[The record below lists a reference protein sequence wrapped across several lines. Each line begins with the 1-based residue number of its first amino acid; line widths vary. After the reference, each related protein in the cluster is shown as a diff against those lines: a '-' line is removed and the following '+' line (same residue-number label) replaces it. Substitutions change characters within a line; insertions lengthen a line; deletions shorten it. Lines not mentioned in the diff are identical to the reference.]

1 MAETATAPE
10 TTPAVELVNLTI
22 DGTKVS
28 VPKGTLVITAAFEA
42 GADIPYF
49 CHHPRLKP
57 AGACRMCLVKIEK
70 MNKIQTACTVPV
82 AEGMVVDTISPEV
95 KQAQSGILE
104 FLLINHP
111 LDCPVCDRGGEC
123 PLQNM
128 TFQYGPGV
136 TRFVDEKRHFPKAV
150 PISDYVVLDRERCI
164 QCARC
169 TRFTEEI
176 SGDGELAIES
186 RGNTAVISPFT
197 PEGFKSKFSGNTIE
211 LCPVGALTSRTYRFA
226 ARPWEFQSQDSI
238 CSMCGVGCSIA
249 VQTRNGEL
257 MRVNA
262 RLNEEVN
269 EEWTCDRGKFE
280 QYWVNST
287 DRINEPHLR
296 MASQLRRVT
305 WGQAL
310 DAAAKTLKDFAAVNP
325 NSVAGIASPRCSNED
340 LYLFQRLFR
349 NGLGT
354 NNLDHRTNTA
364 PYIPMQT
371 SIAEVG
377 TAKTIVAVG
386 AEIDDVLPVLW
397 LRVYKAISKGNANY
411 FRSDDVKS
419 TEVTDAIALGAGTV
433 VLAWHNI
440 PLEDIEAL
448 RAACAAS
455 GAKLNLLL
463 PDANS
468 VGAINMGVLP
478 DRLPALASV
487 SNGVRPVYETLW
499 GGPLPAEPGLDTRG
513 ILEGCANGTIKALYL
528 MGPDPLK
535 NFADQDLVKRA
546 LDKVPFLIVQDLFN
560 NGAGRLADVFLPS
573 CSFIEKEGTFTN
585 IEGRIQ
591 KFKKAIEPRGQSKPD
606 WQIAADLLVRLGK
619 NVPYISPRD
628 IAREIAQVAAAKPAP
643 PVGSPEPAPATIIE
657 KAS

>member
-1 MAETATAPE
+1 MAETAIAPTAE
-10 TTPAVELVNLTI
+10 TPPVELVNLTV
-22 DGTKVS
+22 DGKKVS

-82 AEGMVVDTISPEV
+82 AEGMVVDTVSPEV
-95 KQAQSGILE
+95 KQAQNGILE

-111 LDCPVCDRGGEC
+111 LDCPICDRGGEC

-128 TFQYGPGV
+128 VFQYGPGV

-176 SGDGELAIES
+176 SGDGELAIEN
-186 RGNTAVISPFT
+186 RGNASIISPFS
-197 PEGFKSKFSGNTIE
+197 PEGLKSKFSGNTIE

-238 CSMCGVGCSIA
+238 CSMCGVGCNVA
-249 VQTRNGEL
+249 VQTRGGEL

-287 DRINEPHLR
+287 DRITEPRLR
-296 MASQLRRVT
+296 FASQMRRVT
-305 WGQAL
+305 WDDAL
-310 DAAAKTLKDFAAVNP
+310 RSAATGLQTAAAANP
-325 NSVAGIASPRCSNED
+325 NSVAGIASPQCSNED

-349 NGLGT
+349 SALGT
-354 NNLDHRTNTA
+354 NNLDHR
-364 PYIPMQT
+364 PFPFPILPMQS

-386 AEIDDVLPVLW
+386 TEIDDDLPVLW
-397 LRVYKAISKGNANY
+397 LRVYKAISKGGAAYIKSAN
-411 FRSDDVKS
+411 V
-419 TEVTDAIALGAGTV
+419 TPEVTNAIASRPGTV
-433 VLAWHNI
+433 VLAWYAL
-440 PLEDIEAL
+440 PAADIESL

-455 GAKLNLLL
+455 GAKFNLLL
-463 PDANS
+463 PHANS
-468 VGAINMGVLP
+468 WGAINMGVLP
-478 DRLPALASV
+478 DRLPALGTVGNGASPTYA
-487 SNGVRPVYETLW
+487 NLW

-513 ILEGCANGTIKALYL
+513 ILEGCASGSVTALYV
-528 MGPDPLK
+528 MGRDPL
-535 NFADQDLVKRA
+535 ADFPDKELMTRA
-546 LDKVPFLIVQDLFN
+546 LDKVPFLIVQDLFLHS
-560 NGAGRLADVFLPS
+560 AARQADVFLPA
-573 CSFIEKEGTFTN
+573 CSFIEKDGTFTN
-585 IEGRIQ
+585 IEGRAQ

-606 WQIAADLLVRLGK
+606 WQIVSELSARLGK
-619 NVPYISPRD
+619 PVPYFSPRD
-628 IAREIAQVAAAKPAP
+628 VAREIA
-643 PVGSPEPAPATIIE
+643 
-657 KAS
+657 KASELLKGTA

>member
-1 MAETATAPE
+1 MAETTTAPVPE
-10 TTPAVELVNLTI
+10 KPPVELVNLTV
-22 DGTKVS
+22 DGKKVS

-49 CHHPRLKP
+49 CHHPRLRP

-95 KQAQSGILE
+95 KQAQNGILE

-111 LDCPVCDRGGEC
+111 LDCPICDRGGEC

-128 TFQYGPGV
+128 TYQYGPGV
-136 TRFVDEKRHFPKAV
+136 TRFIDEKRHFPKAV

-176 SGDGELAIES
+176 SGDGELAIEN
-186 RGNTAVISPFT
+186 RGNSSIISPFS

-238 CSMCGVGCSIA
+238 CSMCGVGCNVA

-262 RLNEEVN
+262 RLNEDVN
-269 EEWTCDRGKFE
+269 EEWTCDKGKFE

-287 DRINEPHLR
+287 DRVKEPLVR
-296 MASQLRRVT
+296 YASQLRRMG
-305 WGQAL
+305 WDDAL
-310 DAAAKTLKDFAAVNP
+310 AAAAKGLKDAAGANP
-325 NSVAGIASPRCSNED
+325 NSVAGIGSGRCSNED

-349 NGLGT
+349 NALGT
-354 NNLDHRTNTA
+354 NNIDHRMMPFT
-364 PYIPMQT
+364 PQPMQT

-377 TAKTIVAVG
+377 EAKRIVAIGTQV
-386 AEIDDVLPVLW
+386 DDDLPVLW
-397 LRVYKAISKGNANY
+397 LRIYKAISKGGAQY
-411 FRSDDVKS
+411 FRNDDPRS
-419 TEVTDAIALGAGTV
+419 PEVAEAVAAGPGTI
-433 VLAWHNI
+433 VLAWYTL
-440 PLEDIEAL
+440 PQADIDFL
-448 RAACAAS
+448 NAACKAS
-455 GAKLNLLL
+455 GAKLDVLL

-468 VGAINMGVLP
+468 WGAIQMGVLP
-478 DRLPALASV
+478 DRLPALAKV
-487 SNGVRPVYETLW
+487 GNGASPTYEKMW
-499 GGPLPAEPGLDTRG
+499 GAPLPAEPGLDTRG
-513 ILEGCANGTIKALYL
+513 ILEGCVSGAIKALYI
-528 MGPDPLK
+528 MGSDPIAAFPDNNL
-535 NFADQDLVKRA
+535 AERA
-546 LDKVPFLIVQDLFN
+546 LDAVPFLIVQDLFQTET
-560 NGAGRLADVFLPS
+560 GKRADVFLPA
-573 CSFIEKEGTFTN
+573 CSFIEKDGSFTN
-585 IEGRIQ
+585 IEGRVQ

-606 WQIAADLLVRLGK
+606 WQIVSELMARLGK
-619 NVPYISPRD
+619 PVPYFSPRD
-628 IAREIAQVAAAKPAP
+628 VAREIVRAGELLRAA
-643 PVGSPEPAPATIIE
+643 E
-657 KAS
+657 